1 MAADKKVLDMAK
13 LKRFG
18 GQSAIANSVEHRP
31 LPGLTGPEPFTPG
44 NDRRSRRGK
53 IQKLNLGRQPAML
66 WVRWFMSSKSPSPPI
81 NYSDRFQEPTA
92 VAAYETKEYGV
103 GSYSSFIWELQR
115 PVLEKI
121 VADFRKT
128 QADPVRLLDFACGTG
143 RVISCLEPLV
153 DTAEGVDISES
164 MVAVARKKCRTARFQ
179 VGDILSRPEMLHN
192 NYDVI
197 TSFRFL
203 LNVEPELRSRVL
215 KKLREVLREPD
226 GLLVVNVHGN
236 SRSLRHPAIVWRR
249 WRERANKTDAMLNE
263 MSPVETKQLLQS
275 SGFHIVHQFG
285 FGMLPPTLY
294 RTPLRGAAA
303 VVDKVFA
310 GENRWSDR
318 SIDLLFVCRPV

>member
-1 MAADKKVLDMAK
+1 
-13 LKRFG
+13 
-18 GQSAIANSVEHRP
+18 
-31 LPGLTGPEPFTPG
+31 
-44 NDRRSRRGK
+44 
-53 IQKLNLGRQPAML
+53 
-66 WVRWFMSSKSPSPPI
+66 
-81 NYSDRFQEPTA
+81 
-92 VAAYETKEYGV
+92 
-103 GSYSSFIWELQR
+103 
-115 PVLEKI
+115 
-121 VADFRKT
+121 
-128 QADPVRLLDFACGTG
+128 
-143 RVISCLEPLV
+143 
-153 DTAEGVDISES
+153 
-164 MVAVARKKCRTARFQ
+164 MVAVARKKCRTARLE
-179 VGDILSRPEMLHN
+179 VGDILSRPEMLHK

-294 RTPLRGAAA
+294 RTPLHGAAA
-303 VVDKVFA
+303 VLDKSFA
-310 GENRWSDR
+310 GENRWCDR
-318 SIDLLFVCRPV
+318 SIDMLFVCRPC